1 MRGNELDEHSSASY
15 AMHVG
20 SDDSERLQ
28 LLGQFYDPHSDAFLE
43 SAGVT
48 QGDSI
53 VDVGCGHGGVTDRMA
68 RRVGESGTVYA
79 VDASADQ
86 IRVARAALAH
96 HHNITF
102 VNSALEDDPLRG
114 RRVDWVYSRFLLMHV
129 RDVRRALDAMAD
141 MLAENGGLLLE
152 IADVG
157 TVQFTPADPDS
168 ELWRPWWYALGQA
181 RGLSF
186 DVACTIN
193 DALGAAGFA
202 IHRRDQYQP
211 IASSKQAKLV
221 HALGFEQ
228 CAPTYL
234 TEINAPAT
242 DITTHRR
249 YLSRVL
255 DDPNVTIAL
264 FNNTQIIARRQ

>member
-1 MRGNELDEHSSASY
+1 MAAETY
-15 AMHVG
+15 AMQVG
-20 SDDSERLQ
+20 SNDGERLK
-28 LLGQFYDPHSDAFLE
+28 LLGQFYDPNSGAFLE
-43 SAGVT
+43 SAGVA

-53 VDVGCGHGGVTDRMA
+53 VDLGCGHGGVTDRMA

-86 IRVARAALAH
+86 LRVARSALNH
-96 HHNITF
+96 HQNITF
-102 VNSALEDDPLRG
+102 IGSALEDDPLRG
-114 RRVDWVYSRFLLMHV
+114 RRVDWAYSRFLLMHV
-129 RDVRRALDAMAD
+129 RDVRRALDAMTG
-141 MLAENGGLLLE
+141 MLANDGALLLE

-157 TVQFTPADPDS
+157 TAQFSPADPDS

-186 DVACTIN
+186 DVACTIE
-193 DALGAAGFA
+193 DALDAAGYA

-211 IASSKQAKLV
+211 IDSSREAKLV

-228 CAPTYL
+228 CAPAYL
-234 TEINAPAT
+234 TEISAPPAHV
-242 DITTHRR
+242 DAHRR

-255 DDPNVTIAL
+255 DDQSVTIAL